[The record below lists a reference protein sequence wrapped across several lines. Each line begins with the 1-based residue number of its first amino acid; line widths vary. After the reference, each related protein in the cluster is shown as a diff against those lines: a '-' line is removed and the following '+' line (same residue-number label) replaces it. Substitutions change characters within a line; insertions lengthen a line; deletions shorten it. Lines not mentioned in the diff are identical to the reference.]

1 MENAKYG
8 RNADERDGE
17 NIDNDNTE
25 SSTDSDTD
33 SDDGFGISIKPVD
46 VSNPSQFNPVPEEE
60 RSTHFIA
67 IKITEPEIVEN
78 AIRVQQHMVQQE
90 EVILYQLYRVC

>member
-1 MENAKYG
+1 MENAKFG

-17 NIDNDNTE
+17 NVDDENTE
-25 SSTDSDTD
+25 SSTESDSDSD
-33 SDDGFGISIKPVD
+33 FDDGVGISIKPVD

-67 IKITEPEIVEN
+67 IKITEPEIVRN
-78 AIRVQQHMVQQE
+78 AIMVQQHMVQQE
-90 EVILYQLYRVC
+90 EVQ